1 MIAFLT
7 NDLNISIIISLVT
20 KKMSTKGSFLSQFK
34 EKSQLLVDAVENR
47 LDLEYDHPSL
57 YSALKLYYTEREIYF
72 YNDKDRD
79 YDVVMENLEYDLL
92 NTGFIL

>member
-7 NDLNISIIISLVT
+7 SDLNISIIDSLVT
-20 KKMSTKGSFLSQFK
+20 KKMSTKGSFLSKFK

-47 LDLEYDHPSL
+47 LDLEYD
-57 YSALKLYYTEREIYF
+57 
-72 YNDKDRD
+72 
-79 YDVVMENLEYDLL
+79 LL

>member
-1 MIAFLT
+1 
-7 NDLNISIIISLVT
+7 
-20 KKMSTKGSFLSQFK
+20 MSTKGSFLSKFK
-34 EKSQLLVDAVENR
+34 EKTQLLVDAVENR

-57 YSALKLYYTEREIYF
+57 YSALKSYYTEQEIYF

-92 NTGFIL
+92 NTG